1 MLTGARQT
9 PPSHPLRRSP
19 LQAVMSVLACIS
31 LIAALGVS
39 TAGVAGAT
47 VAVPGN
53 PDLGQAC
60 GLDFALVIDRSG
72 SVAGAGASLTVRNA
86 AKAFLGALV
95 DTGSRVSLTSF
106 AATATVD
113 NAATPLTS
121 ANLAGLNAKV
131 DGLTFGG
138 LTNWE
143 DALIKAQSTFGAF
156 TPAGRP
162 PLVVVITDGNPNRW
176 MDGTS
181 VSSSGGTARS
191 LAEAVGQAATIKA
204 GGTHMFTLGV
214 AGSSGLN
221 TTALQAISGP
231 DAWPATPFASAD
243 WTSVSSFNN
252 LENALLDIATDLC
265 GGTVIVHK
273 LVDGQPAGA
282 GWHFSA
288 PGGTSTPGTGDTDS
302 DGIVNFAWDSPQ
314 DQTTD
319 LTETQ
324 KPGYTLT
331 GAGCLLNGNATGTP
345 IANGVHLT
353 VGPRDTV
360 QCTFNNRTLRA
371 AISVEKTASPTVLTA
386 NGLATYTYVVTNAA
400 EAPLGGVVVTDDKCS
415 PMSLP
420 SRAAGDNG
428 DDFLDVG
435 ETWTYTCAATLA
447 VDTTNTATA
456 TGTPP
461 VGPAVTDTDTAT
473 VDVVNP
479 GLDIVKTGPAQA
491 REGETV
497 TYHFAVRN
505 TGDTSLS
512 GIVVTDDVI
521 GAIGTIPTLAAGA
534 TVTLEGTYTIP
545 AGHPADVVN
554 IGTACVSATVL
565 GDTPLCDNS
574 THTLDVLHPA
584 IHVAKS
590 VNKPVITAGT
600 TVTYSYLVTNP
611 GDIALSGVALTDDK
625 CAAVTATGG
634 DTDHDNLLDVGET
647 WTYTCSAALVA
658 DTVNVATAKGAP
670 PVGPDVTATD
680 TARVD
685 VVNPI
690 LVVRK
695 TGPAQAHEGDLVTY
709 RFTVTNTGDV
719 TLANLSVVDDVLGS
733 IGTIDSL
740 VAGASAELTSTYTV
754 PANRIPDVVNTVL
767 VCTAGAAPGDAAGEP
782 LCDSDSHVLD
792 VLHPA
797 IVIDKTANPASVAVS
812 GPVTY
817 SYVITNTGDT
827 PLQGIVVTDDII
839 GAIGTVDSLAP
850 GASVTLTKT
859 VDVDADTPPTNV
871 GTVTGTDAIGGVV
884 TDTDRATITVVL
896 GGAIAQPQ
904 AQAPTPTLV
913 PAAQPAVAVQPAV
926 ELPRTGSPLGSQAR
940 LGLLLLLGGLVVA
953 LLGRRR
959 RKLDP
964 QAD

>member
-1 MLTGARQT
+1 
-9 PPSHPLRRSP
+9 
-19 LQAVMSVLACIS
+19 
-31 LIAALGVS
+31 
-39 TAGVAGAT
+39 
-47 VAVPGN
+47 
-53 PDLGQAC
+53 
-60 GLDFALVIDRSG
+60 
-72 SVAGAGASLTVRNA
+72 
-86 AKAFLGALV
+86 
-95 DTGSRVSLTSF
+95 
-106 AATATVD
+106 
-113 NAATPLTS
+113 
-121 ANLAGLNAKV
+121 
-131 DGLTFGG
+131 
-138 LTNWE
+138 
-143 DALIKAQSTFGAF
+143 
-156 TPAGRP
+156 
-162 PLVVVITDGNPNRW
+162 
-176 MDGTS
+176 
-181 VSSSGGTARS
+181 
-191 LAEAVGQAATIKA
+191 
-204 GGTHMFTLGV
+204 MFTLGV

-420 SRAAGDNG
+420 SRGAGDNG

-479 GLDIVKTGPAQA
+479 A
-491 REGETV
+491 
-497 TYHFAVRN
+497 
-505 TGDTSLS
+505 
-512 GIVVTDDVI
+512 
-521 GAIGTIPTLAAGA
+521 
-534 TVTLEGTYTIP
+534 
-545 AGHPADVVN
+545 
-554 IGTACVSATVL
+554 
-565 GDTPLCDNS
+565 
-574 THTLDVLHPA
+574 
-584 IHVAKS
+584 
-590 VNKPVITAGT
+590 
-600 TVTYSYLVTNP
+600 
-611 GDIALSGVALTDDK
+611 
-625 CAAVTATGG
+625 
-634 DTDHDNLLDVGET
+634 
-647 WTYTCSAALVA
+647 
-658 DTVNVATAKGAP
+658 
-670 PVGPDVTATD
+670 
-680 TARVD
+680 
-685 VVNPI
+685 